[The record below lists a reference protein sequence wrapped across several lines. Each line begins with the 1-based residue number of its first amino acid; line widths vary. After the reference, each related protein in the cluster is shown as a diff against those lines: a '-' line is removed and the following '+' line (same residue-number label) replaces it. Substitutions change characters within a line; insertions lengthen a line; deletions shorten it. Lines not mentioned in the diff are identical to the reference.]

1 MAGRRFDDT
10 EFCWLTEFTD
20 SLKGYVIEGERFC
33 STYHIIVYHRARTD
47 FWGRCLRRNGH
58 DYGLSR
64 FSEPDR
70 KQCRRV
76 MAWLCC
82 SGQQLRRNPVN
93 ALVRKMHNR
102 CFDAASVCVDTGTPN
117 PLCSTS
123 FGSSRSQLPKNLRPQ
138 KIPENIPLSAREADM
153 RTLPMHFCAASPA
166 MPCLALLLGTA
177 SSTPSFPCLALRFSS
192 TSCSRPGDLGS
203 TCRLPTGLRSER
215 AFDRLARTSPRR
227 RRRFG

>member
-82 SGQQLRRNPVN
+82 SGQQLRRNPCQC
-93 ALVRKMHNR
+93 VRKMHNR
-102 CFDAASVCVDTGTPN
+102 CFDARRYAWT
-117 PLCSTS
+117 
-123 FGSSRSQLPKNLRPQ
+123 
-138 KIPENIPLSAREADM
+138 
-153 RTLPMHFCAASPA
+153 
-166 MPCLALLLGTA
+166 
-177 SSTPSFPCLALRFSS
+177 LALRIHSIRPALGPLAPSS
-192 TSCSRPGDLGS
+192 PR
-203 TCRLPTGLRSER
+203 TCGLRKS
-215 AFDRLARTSPRR
+215 LRTSR
-227 RRRFG
+227 

>member
-10 EFCWLTEFTD
+10 EFCWLAEFTD

-47 FWGRCLRRNGH
+47 LLGALLAQERSRLWTLPIQRTRSKAMPSGHGVALLLRAAASKKPLSMRPQNAQPVLRC
-58 DYGLSR
+58 
-64 FSEPDR
+64 
-70 KQCRRV
+70 
-76 MAWLCC
+76 
-82 SGQQLRRNPVN
+82 
-93 ALVRKMHNR
+93 
-102 CFDAASVCVDTGTPN
+102 ASVCVDTGTPN
-117 PLCSTS
+117 PLYSTS

-192 TSCSRPGDLGS
+192 TSCSQPGDLGS